1 MWLKPLAA
9 TSAGFI
15 ADRFGIARTVF
26 VLTLAMAS
34 SFIAFAI
41 LPGGKAYLLLMLLNV
56 AVASCAVFALR
67 GIYFA
72 LLDDSGVA
80 PAVTGTAVGVVSAIG
95 FTPDFFM
102 PILGGMLLDS
112 HPGVLGYRYYFGVI
126 AIMSICGVLAAHQLM
141 KKSQQADITNGP
153 VKFK

>member
-1 MWLKPLAA
+1 M
-9 TSAGFI
+9 
-15 ADRFGIARTVF
+15 
-26 VLTLAMAS
+26 
-34 SFIAFAI
+34 
-41 LPGGKAYLLLMLLNV
+41 
-56 AVASCAVFALR
+56 
-67 GIYFA
+67 
-72 LLDDSGVA
+72 
-80 PAVTGTAVGVVSAIG
+80 TGTAVGVVSAIG

-141 KKSQQADITNGP
+141 KKSQQADITNGT